1 MAKVQAIKTFADK
14 EVTKTRVDGDVW
26 ECSQER
32 ADFLNNKNLVNI
44 LESDK
49 LQEERDVEFQE
60 KVKTRKKQVKPTHLN
75 EE

>member
-32 ADFLNNKNLVNI
+32 ADFLNGKNLVNI
-44 LESDK
+44 LETDK
-49 LQEERDVEFQE
+49 LEEVRDAENLE
-60 KVKTRKKQVKPTHLN
+60 RTKTRKKQVKPTHLN